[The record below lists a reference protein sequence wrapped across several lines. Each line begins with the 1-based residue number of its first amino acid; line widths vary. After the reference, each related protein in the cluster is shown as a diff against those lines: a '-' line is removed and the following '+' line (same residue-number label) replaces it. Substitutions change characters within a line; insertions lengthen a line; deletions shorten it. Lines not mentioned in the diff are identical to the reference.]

1 MRSEHSR
8 RRELVKERKRE
19 KTRGVRLKNKC
30 LVWSGLVPMLC
41 VHRSL
46 MEYADENM
54 HWNHIIKGSCFERC
68 SDGVLQEMWLVF
80 WALEKHCRNS
90 VVGRSIWRQFK
101 WAIGKSL
108 KVKKQLGKYYTGW
121 TPMET
126 AGTQISFFLVSLTFS
141 WNICLLIECYLC
153 QSRNFDNHNEVI
165 PRVK

>member
-1 MRSEHSR
+1 MDSQKFDKSTMRSEHSR

-54 HWNHIIKGSCFERC
+54 HWDHIIKGSCFERC

-80 WALEKHCRNS
+80 WALEKHCHNS

-101 WAIGKSL
+101 WAIESESEKTIRKILYRLDSNGGSWDSNFFFPGILDFQLKHMPSYWMLSL
-108 KVKKQLGKYYTGW
+108 SK
-121 TPMET
+121 
-126 AGTQISFFLVSLTFS
+126 
-141 WNICLLIECYLC
+141 
-153 QSRNFDNHNEVI
+153 
-165 PRVK
+165 